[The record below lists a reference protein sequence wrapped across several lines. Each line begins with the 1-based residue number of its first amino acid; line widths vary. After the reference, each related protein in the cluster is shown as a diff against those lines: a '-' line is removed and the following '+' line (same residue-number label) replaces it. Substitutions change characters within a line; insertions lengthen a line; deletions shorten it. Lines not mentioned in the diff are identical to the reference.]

1 MTLVIWVKNAECFAR
16 QRLHSS
22 FPQLHCYSLAYSIVQ
37 QKSRGTYLIQPR
49 YEIIYE
55 HCSLYMFSTFSESSR
70 HSQLRWT
77 CKGAFRFPLMSV
89 FIVSWASSVSWWL
102 HAFCQLYTGIEFWP
116 QWYAAFRGKWING
129 FTAAIA
135 TLIYLV
141 SATTWWDM
149 RAYSQVIQ
157 ILFLSA
163 AFDSSQYIFAAY
175 GLDPWAWQQQVTNKG
190 GIVIWYS
197 SLSWIQLCKR
207 HPGLRVKIVDS
218 KSEFSEMEVFVP
230 VLGGGIQMSSSFL

>member
-1 MTLVIWVKNAECFAR
+1 M
-16 QRLHSS
+16 
-22 FPQLHCYSLAYSIVQ
+22 Q

-55 HCSLYMFSTFSESSR
+55 HFSLLYVLLHILWILQTQHNQMDVQRSFWVPFI
-70 HSQLRWT
+70 
-77 CKGAFRFPLMSV
+77 SV

-116 QWYAAFRGKWING
+116 QWYAAGCGKWING

-135 TLIYLV
+135 TLISLV
-141 SATTWWDM
+141 SAITWWDM

-163 AFDSSQYIFAAY
+163 PFDSSQYIFAAY

-197 SLSWIQLCKR
+197 SVSWIQLCKR

-218 KSEFSEMEVFVP
+218 KNEFSEMEVFVP

>member
-1 MTLVIWVKNAECFAR
+1 MKSYMSI
-16 QRLHSS
+16 
-22 FPQLHCYSLAYSIVQ
+22 FPF
-37 QKSRGTYLIQPR
+37 
-49 YEIIYE
+49 
-55 HCSLYMFSTFSESSR
+55 YMFSSTFSESSR
-70 HSQLRWT
+70 HNIIRWT
-77 CKGAFRFPLMSV
+77 CKGAFGFPFISV

-116 QWYAAFRGKWING
+116 QWYAAGCGKWING

-141 SATTWWDM
+141 SAITWWDM

-163 AFDSSQYIFAAY
+163 PFDSSQYIFAAY

-197 SLSWIQLCKR
+197 SVSWIQLCKR

-218 KSEFSEMEVFVP
+218 KNEFSEMEVFVP